1 MYSFRTNNSVAIY
14 DGSID
19 CHLVFENRKF
29 LLFKLSVLQS
39 RTGTSVAQ
47 SSERCPLW
55 ISSIRFSLGT
65 SDRYA
70 KKVSQDLES
79 RIGFLLVFCSHPR
92 TGHRITFIEA
102 FLWSDMTIPLFVSPH
117 RNENCRVVVEW
128 EGNTPPPP
136 LVLLHVKYSRQFVY
150 NVNLEKAKNRQI
162 CQKCRMYCPA
172 VICFTC
178 FARFKW
184 DSFRLYWYTGASLD
198 LFEWGG
204 GGVSEF
210 CRVIKANFADSLN
223 PLINI
228 SFPKN
233 VGDVNY
239 RGLVP
244 TFYMRYKK

>member
-1 MYSFRTNNSVAIY
+1 MERYASSASLTLPPPYSASKIGSNGLYITTYILHTTQLFIVVSTYTVTDCSEFYRLLMYSFRTNNSVAIY

-102 FLWSDMTIPLFVSPH
+102 FP
-117 RNENCRVVVEW
+117 
-128 EGNTPPPP
+128 
-136 LVLLHVKYSRQFVY
+136 
-150 NVNLEKAKNRQI
+150 
-162 CQKCRMYCPA
+162 
-172 VICFTC
+172 
-178 FARFKW
+178 
-184 DSFRLYWYTGASLD
+184 
-198 LFEWGG
+198 
-204 GGVSEF
+204 
-210 CRVIKANFADSLN
+210 
-223 PLINI
+223 
-228 SFPKN
+228 
-233 VGDVNY
+233 
-239 RGLVP
+239 
-244 TFYMRYKK
+244 